1 MKRHVWALSVTTL
14 IAVVMS
20 VAWARAAFGFGPYP
34 LNGPRPLT
42 DVTLGQATRG
52 VVFGTA
58 AINADGTIAKCFNCS
73 SSTHLIKGQYQV
85 TFGSLGNITATN
97 GFSRWVQVDSLSTG
111 VAGGVTCTTADRFG
125 NTSAIL
131 VACFNGSGAFT
142 DTSFFLFVAR

>member
-1 MKRHVWALSVTTL
+1 M
-14 IAVVMS
+14 
-20 VAWARAAFGFGPYP
+20 
-34 LNGPRPLT
+34 
-42 DVTLGQATRG
+42 
-52 VVFGTA
+52 FGTA
-58 AINADGTIAKCFNCS
+58 AINADGTITKSFNCS